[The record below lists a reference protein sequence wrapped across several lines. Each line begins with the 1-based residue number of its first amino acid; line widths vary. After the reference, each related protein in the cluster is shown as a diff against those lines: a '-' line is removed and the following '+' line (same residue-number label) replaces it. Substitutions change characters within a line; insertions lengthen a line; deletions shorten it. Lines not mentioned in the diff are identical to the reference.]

1 MSLESST
8 CLSNNAS
15 YVTCAAKYFTSQNK
29 WLKIPLQIFKA
40 GREYG
45 TTTGAIKI
53 KVKKKYNSKM
63 NYIFVPGNQIN
74 GKRDTER
81 ERESKR
87 GRERN
92 LGKQFLICF
101 LNSFY
106 LSTLVV
112 GW

>member
-40 GREYG
+40 GREHG

-53 KVKKKYNSKM
+53 KVKKKIQFKNEL
-63 NYIFVPGNQIN
+63 YICPRQPDKWKKGQ
-74 GKRDTER
+74 RER
-81 ERESKR
+81 ERA
-87 GRERN
+87 REGEKEILEN
-92 LGKQFLICF
+92 NF
-101 LNSFY
+101 
-106 LSTLVV
+106 
-112 GW
+112 

>member
-8 CLSNNAS
+8 CLSNNVS

-40 GREYG
+40 WREYG

-53 KVKKKYNSKM
+53 KVKKKIQFKNEL
-63 NYIFVPGNQIN
+63 YICPRQPDKWKKGH
-74 GKRDTER
+74 R